1 MAEAVVSSV
10 VQSLGGF
17 IIQEGKFLCG
27 ISDQVKYAQT
37 QLQLMRGFLKDAD
50 ARQQDEEIVRIWV
63 AEIRDAAY
71 ELEDVIETFAFK
83 VASKSKK
90 GIKSVLKRFGCI
102 LIEGV
107 RLQMIGSEIGNI
119 TTKISNLRLSLQNYN
134 VREIRESGGAT
145 SFELHEKQ
153 QLRRTYSHVIESDV
167 VGLEGSIK
175 ELVMHLVKDEHRHRV
190 ISIWGMGGLGKTTLA
205 KQVYHHNEVRHH
217 FACFAWV
224 CITQRC
230 QVREVWER
238 ILINL
243 TSATNEEREEI
254 AKLKDDEIAKKLYV
268 VQKERRCL
276 VVIDDIWT
284 IETWNSLKAGFP
296 YKEKWS
302 RILLTTRNK
311 EVASRAD
318 RNGFLY
324 QPQPLNDDE
333 SWELLEKIAI
343 FGKDIDSVIHG
354 KMKELGRKML
364 NHCAGLPLAIRVLAG
379 LLARKDTINEW
390 DMVLNNVDVYIRK
403 GKFHEQEYASSSWV
417 LALSYDSLP
426 YHLKLCFLYLGHF
439 PEDFEIPVKRLT
451 QLWMA
456 EGLIFS
462 EEQKRSSM
470 EDVSYNCLNELVERC
485 MVEVGKQGSVRKIK
499 TCRLHDLM
507 RHLCLLK
514 AEEEKFL
521 RIVNSWHR
529 NKAMVNNETPISKAR
544 RLAIYFDKHSDKV
557 FPPND
562 ESDGHLRSLLYF
574 VLGTGMSIN
583 KKLIRSLFK
592 DFKLLRV
599 LKFEHMTRK
608 VKLPNEI
615 GNLVHLRFL
624 SLKGSN
630 IKQLPSSIANLIC
643 LQTLDLRFPGLSI
656 IPNVICK
663 MEQLRHLYLPRYFR
677 VSDKL
682 HLTTLCNLQTLV
694 NASCRDCDSNHL
706 AQFTNLRKLCVVV
719 PGRLK
724 RLEEMFTSTS
734 ITFDHLRSLSV
745 VNLQRYVEV
754 VARIVLSCRYIYK
767 LHLEG
772 PTIELP
778 NDLLHYPNLTKLS
791 LAATFLKDDQ
801 MAILEKL
808 PNLKNVHLGPG
819 TFEENT
825 TTLVFSRGGFP
836 HLEFLYLGGMLE
848 IEEWRV
854 EEGALPNLGRL
865 LIAHCEQLTALPDG
879 LKYITTLKKLAIKAM
894 PRTFYSRLQ
903 EGGED
908 FYKIQHVPSL
918 VLGGTLEEFLS
929 SLEKV
934 IH

>member
-354 KMKELGRKML
+354 RMKELGRKML

-426 YHLKLCFLYLGHF
+426 YHLKPCFLYLGHF

-456 EGLIFS
+456 EGLKFS

-485 MVEVGKQGSVRKIK
+485 MVEVGKQGSVRKISPK

-507 RHLCLLK
+507 RHLC
-514 AEEEKFL
+514 
-521 RIVNSWHR
+521 
-529 NKAMVNNETPISKAR
+529 
-544 RLAIYFDKHSDKV
+544 
-557 FPPND
+557 
-562 ESDGHLRSLLYF
+562 F
-574 VLGTGMSIN
+574 VPGPGMSIN

-643 LQTLDLRFPGLSI
+643 LQTLDLRFPALSI

-724 RLEEMFTSTS
+724 RLEEMFTSTR

-754 VARIVLSCRYIYK
+754 IARIVLSCRYIYK

-825 TTLVFSRGGFP
+825 ATLVFSRGGFP

-879 LKYITTLKKLAIKAM
+879 LKYITTLKKLVIKAM